1 MECGVGKRHTVSS
14 WELSSAYPICP
25 GQSESDPLSLWA
37 HNSTLNS
44 SSWGPIPWIFLELLW
59 KSHVFSWV
67 AERRS
72 WKSSGDLLAM
82 WPISKEPGS
91 ENSCLSEEKSDTEG
105 WRRTKFWYCWSSL
118 WMQSSL
124 TSELCS
130 CISQWSP
137 FPSFLPLQA
146 YTIYLSVCLSV
157 YLSAHL
163 SISHLYRYLPLYCS
177 FFAYL
182 FRFLLLNLLELGSVP
197 MSKYDHAILFFFQR
211 DSYETYTP
219 QSNLGTVV
227 LAHSPPHTSRNFFSL
242 IFTWKPEVA
251 VQSSR
256 PLNETQIFCWKYT
269 PPMSLVFMNLCINYV
284 LGQGNDSEK
293 HTVLVIIEHS
303 LEREKQTTHEH
314 ISR

>member
-91 ENSCLSEEKSDTEG
+91 ENSCLSEEKSDTER

-197 MSKYDHAILFFFQR
+197 MSKYDHAILFFFFSKRLLWDLYPPEQFGNCG
-211 DSYETYTP
+211 SSSFSPAHFTELLLPYLYLETWGGCSEFT
-219 QSNLGTVV
+219 SSKWNSDFL
-227 LAHSPPHTSRNFFSL
+227 LKIHSPYVPSFHELVHKLCSWPGKWQWKTHSSCHHRAL
-242 IFTWKPEVA
+242 IGEGETDNTW
-251 VQSSR
+251 
-256 PLNETQIFCWKYT
+256 
-269 PPMSLVFMNLCINYV
+269 
-284 LGQGNDSEK
+284 
-293 HTVLVIIEHS
+293 
-303 LEREKQTTHEH
+303 THK
-314 ISR
+314 